1 MSVPP
6 AELDA
11 TGRALTWHPEVA
23 YVGATTGPANLMANV
38 VCRDDAAFYRYLTES
53 LGALPAIG
61 RIETAPIIRTVKR
74 FGAVL
79 PL

>member
-1 MSVPP
+1 MRRGVRHG
-6 AELDA
+6 
-11 TGRALTWHPEVA
+11 GRARAL
-23 YVGATTGPANLMANV
+23 
-38 VCRDDAAFYRYLTES
+38 YRYLTES

>member
-1 MSVPP
+1 MALAGRTVARTRSP
-6 AELDA
+6 AA
-11 TGRALTWHPEVA
+11 TP
-23 YVGATTGPANLMANV
+23 TGPANLMANV